1 MGRLHVGAGLTLQ
14 STIIGAFA
22 ALALVAG
29 AFLAGRWTAPDAP
42 QAQQEAAERLRQVVV
57 TKYVERARATK
68 RHSVTVAQPDGSSV
82 TTTDESSVETEAT
95 TETPPPA
102 SEVAPLLAAA
112 TVRAQPQWRVGA
124 GAGLT
129 TDYSSVNVVYAFEI
143 DRRLLGPV
151 WLGLRATTVPSVA
164 LTLSVEF

>member
-1 MGRLHVGAGLTLQ
+1 MTLQ
-14 STIIGAFA
+14 STVIAA
-22 ALALVAG
+22 LLALALVTG
-29 AFLAGRWTAPDAP
+29 AFLAGRWTAPDEP
-42 QAQQEAAERLRQVVV
+42 QAQQLATERLRQVVV
-57 TKYVERARATK
+57 TKYVDRTRIVN

-112 TVRAQPQWRVGA
+112 SLTPKPQWRVGA
-124 GAGLT
+124 GVGLSLT
-129 TDYSSVNVVYAFEI
+129 NDYSSVTVTYHAEV

>member
-1 MGRLHVGAGLTLQ
+1 MTLQ
-14 STIIGAFA
+14 SAVITAFA

-29 AFLAGRWTAPDAP
+29 AFLAGRWTAPDEP
-42 QAQQEAAERLRQVVV
+42 QAQQAATERLRQVVV
-57 TKYVERARATK
+57 TRVVYVTRAAK

-102 SEVAPLLAAA
+102 SEVAPLLAAPL
-112 TVRAQPQWRVGA
+112 TPKSQWRVGA
-124 GAGLT
+124 GVGLT
-129 TDYSSVNVVYAFEI
+129 TDYQSVNVVYAFEV

-151 WLGLRATTVPSVA
+151 WLGLRATTVPSV
-164 LTLSVEF
+164 TLMLGVEF